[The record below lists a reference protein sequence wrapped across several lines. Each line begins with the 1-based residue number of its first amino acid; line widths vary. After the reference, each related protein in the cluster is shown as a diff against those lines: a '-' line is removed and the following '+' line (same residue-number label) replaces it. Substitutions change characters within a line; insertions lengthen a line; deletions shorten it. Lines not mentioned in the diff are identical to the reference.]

1 MEERR
6 ILSDTEINLDL
17 LAPVYGTP
25 RWFWPVV
32 GLLGLV
38 VAAAVGAFI
47 WMLTQGLVVT
57 GLNRPVFWGFM
68 ITNFVFWVGISHAGV
83 MISSIL
89 RLAQAEWRRPVTR
102 AAELL
107 TILALLTAA
116 LFPIIHSG
124 RPWRTLYWVFP
135 YDFARGIWPN
145 VRSPLVW
152 DPAAIF
158 SYLTGAT
165 LFIYVALLPDLATLR
180 DRSLGWRHYFY
191 GALSL
196 GWRGMSRQWR
206 LQALVGIL
214 LSALILPVF
223 ISVHSVVSWDFAV
236 ATAVEGWH
244 ATIFAPYFVLGAIHS
259 GVSAVV
265 TVMALVRY
273 LYGWKAYIRPEHFD
287 ALGRLLVAVGLAW
300 FYFFALEFAFGLYGQ
315 DGPEVALREM
325 VVFQMPWAG
334 LFIVFL
340 LTAFF
345 IPVPLWLFRRVR
357 RNIPLMLLLSV
368 LVNIGMWLERFLIIV
383 PGLARKEPFTFVW
396 GSYAP
401 SIVEILLIA
410 GSFALVC
417 LGFLVFSRLFP
428 LIPLYDQK
436 EGQVL
441 RQEVEVGRARV
452 KAVIREE

>member
-6 ILSDTEINLDL
+6 VLSDTEINLDL
-17 LAPVYGTP
+17 LAPIYGTP

-32 GLLGLV
+32 GLLGAV

-89 RLAQAEWRRPVTR
+89 RLTQAEWRRPVTR

-158 SYLTGAT
+158 SYLTGAI

-180 DRSLGWRHYFY
+180 DRSLGWRHHFY
-191 GALSL
+191 GVLSL
-196 GWRGMSRQWR
+196 GWRGLSRQWR

-401 SIVEILLIA
+401 SIVEILLVA

-417 LGFLVFSRLFP
+417 LGFLVFSRFFP